1 MPINRSDLE
10 AIKQAITAAI
20 DSAGGVTAGTTS
32 ATPNESEIARLEAY
46 LDALNRADTAL
57 GKQETRARRIS
68 EATARQ
74 NELDNIAIERR
85 RNLIEVTEAT
95 IQVNERRGTSTAE
108 ATEALNELI
117 ESEEEEI
124 KKLQEKVAAR
134 SASVASIREEESAYN
149 SIKASVQRLT
159 EVYDQHSLVN
169 VDNIANMV
177 KQIRQ
182 AGFLK
187 AALGAVGGV
196 VKGLVNTMISLA
208 FQADVSA
215 KSFMATTGAS
225 RELADSITGDVQAMS
240 FYGVQVDKVYEAHT
254 KLRQGMTEFSLL
266 SRDNQREVANTGAL
280 LAKQG
285 VSLGDY
291 AKATQASVKAFG
303 LSAKQAAAASRDLNS
318 LAIEIGTTPQQM
330 ASDFAG
336 ATDSLSKLG
345 SDGVRAFKD
354 LAIVSKAT
362 GLEINKLIQV
372 TSKFDTFEGA
382 AEQAGKLN
390 AALGGN
396 FVNAM
401 DLMMTTDPA
410 ERFGMI
416 RDAILNTGLSF
427 DEMSYY
433 QRKFYAE
440 AAGLDNV
447 NDLAL
452 LMSGSLDQLSGATQ
466 MSSAQ
471 IEDLQERTKAF
482 QNIGERFKSLLMKMI
497 PVVDPL
503 IKGFEALVKHLEE
516 NDEIIKNLTKSL
528 KSIMG
533 IVAMAIPHIDKMVY
547 GFLAFKGLKL
557 AAVLKGLVVSLL
569 GLGKA
574 APIASKGMTGLIGPT
589 LAFGAAILMAGT
601 GIGAAA
607 SGFSHLAESFA
618 LLTSGQIEGL
628 NVAIVGLLSTMFLFG
643 VGLAVVAKAGTAA
656 AAPMLAFGAAIALVG
671 GGIYL
676 AATGVGNMAE
686 GLTTMFQSIN
696 PSNMGLFTVF
706 MTDLITMT
714 PFFATAA
721 LGLGAMALGIR
732 LVGRSLSTIP
742 LETIKELSKLGGID
756 VNVAT
761 GGAKAQIE
769 GIMDSI
775 NKINGV
781 KLAAAAVVVAGATAA
796 AGPAMSTP
804 AAAPIVNQQ
813 APKVDV
819 AVYIDGEK
827 VAKKAVVRVNDKL
840 AEMLA

>member
-1 MPINRSDLE
+1 MAVNQADLE
-10 AIKQAITAAI
+10 AIKQAIIGAINSAA
-20 DSAGGVTAGTTS
+20 GTAGTG
-32 ATPNESEIARLEAY
+32 ATVGDPAEIARLEAY
-46 LDALNRADTAL
+46 VQTLNRANAAL
-57 GKQETRARRIS
+57 DRQKQRAQS
-68 EATARQ
+68 LSNATERQ
-74 NELDNIAIERR
+74 NELNRIRIERQQ
-85 RNLIEVTEAT
+85 NLIEGYETD
-95 IQVNERRGTSTAE
+95 I
-108 ATEALNELI
+108 ALNNQRGLATHAVNDAIEQQIELAEIAIQKLEEDNQKREKSI
-117 ESEEEEI
+117 ELL
-124 KKLQEKVAAR
+124 KKQKEAMR
-134 SASVASIREEESAYN
+134 SLSAGMEDL
-149 SIKASVQRLT
+149 IA
-159 EVYDQHSLVN
+159 VYGQHHLVN
-169 VDNIANMV
+169 VDAIAGMV
-177 KQIRQ
+177 SQIRQ
-182 AGFLK
+182 VGILK
-187 AALGAVGGV
+187 ASQAALGGV
-196 VKGLVNTMISLA
+196 LKGLVNTIIKLA
-208 FQADVSA
+208 FMTDESA
-215 KSFMATTGAS
+215 KSFMAATGAS
-225 RELADSITGDVQAMS
+225 RELADSITGDVRAMS

-254 KLRQGMTEFSLL
+254 KLREGMTEFSLL

-285 VSLGDY
+285 VSLDDY

-482 QNIGERFKSLLMKMI
+482 QNIGERFKSLLKKMI

-516 NDEIIKNLTKSL
+516 NDEIIENLAKSL

-533 IVAMAIPHIDKMVY
+533 IVAMLIPHIDKMVY
-547 GFLAFKGLKL
+547 GFLAFNGLKL
-557 AAVLKGLVVSLL
+557 LAVFKGLGASLL

-628 NVAIVGLLSTMFLFG
+628 NEAIGGLLYTMLIFG

-656 AAPMLAFGAAIALVG
+656 APPMLAFGAAIALVG

-696 PSNMGLFTVF
+696 SSNMGLFTVF

-721 LGLGAMALGIR
+721 LGLGAMALGISS
-732 LVGRSLSTIP
+732 VGRSLSTIP

>member
-533 IVAMAIPHIDKMVY
+533 IVAMVIPHIDKMVY

-671 GGIYL
+671 GGIGL
-676 AATGVGNMAE
+676 AAAGIGLMAE

-714 PFFATAA
+714 PLFATAA

-742 LETIKELSKLGGID
+742 LETIKELSKLGATYFAVAYASEGKILRKAGIKD
-756 VNVAT
+756 SLMVFYPQE
-761 GGAKAQIE
+761 AQLEQIIE
-769 GIMDSI
+769 HQLEPVLYNLEISNAFI
-775 NKINGV
+775 
-781 KLAAAAVVVAGATAA
+781 
-796 AGPAMSTP
+796 S
-804 AAAPIVNQQ
+804 
-813 APKVDV
+813 
-819 AVYIDGEK
+819 
-827 VAKKAVVRVNDKL
+827 
-840 AEMLA
+840 